1 MKFRCAWK
9 DCNATCDYL
18 EDLPPEWSCLV
29 TFRKTATPG
38 VLDFRIDH
46 VNRDALLCPE
56 HSVALEKLLFPF

>member
-1 MKFRCAWK
+1 
-9 DCNATCDYL
+9 
-18 EDLPPEWSCLV
+18 
-29 TFRKTATPG
+29 